1 MKKII
6 NTLYAIGRYLL
17 LIILAYHAVLQVLY
31 RLFLTI
37 GVDTPTSIILRFYDS
52 VALPYS
58 LLLYYVMAC
67 PEIFSLYASY
77 ELFANKR
84 RVYGIALLVTHIIF
98 RISFFWIVS
107 A

>member
-6 NTLYAIGRYLL
+6 NKLYMVGRYLL

-37 GVDTPTSIILRFYDS
+37 GVDTSFVLHLYNGVS
-52 VALPYS
+52 LPYS
-58 LLLYYVMAC
+58 LLLCYVMAC

-84 RVYGIALLVTHIIF
+84 WAYGIALLVTHIIF
-98 RISFFWIVS
+98 RISFFWIIS

>member
-31 RLFLTI
+31 RMFLTI
-37 GVDTPTSIILRFYDS
+37 GVSTSIILHLYDNI
-52 VALPYS
+52 ALPCS

>member
-31 RLFLTI
+31 RMFLTI
-37 GVDTPTSIILRFYDS
+37 GVSTSIILHLYDNI
-52 VALPYS
+52 ALPYNF
-58 LLLYYVMAC
+58 LFGYIFIC
-67 PEIFSLYASY
+67 PELFALYASY
-77 ELFANKR
+77 ELIANKR